1 MSDNKSDNKKD
12 QEYEIAE
19 QVFVK
24 KSNEVKLDE
33 SKYSRAEIL
42 ANAQAIF
49 GVMPEVVAGALHGN
63 KSEEL
68 TISEVKKA
76 IKQFLRR
83 GVS

>member
-1 MSDNKSDNKKD
+1 MSNNKKD
-12 QEYEIAE
+12 QENEIAE

-24 KSNEVKLDE
+24 KSNEANKPNE

-76 IKQFLRR
+76 IEQFLKRS
-83 GVS
+83 VS

>member
-1 MSDNKSDNKKD
+1 MSNNKKD
-12 QEYEIAE
+12 QENEIAE

-24 KSNEVKLDE
+24 KSNEANKPNE
-33 SKYSRAEIL
+33 SKYSREEIL

-49 GVMPEVVAGALHGN
+49 DVMPEVIAGALHGN

-68 TISEVKKA
+68 TIFEVKKA